1 MVEGDERNKVA
12 KSDCWKSKGET
23 RGQRKKSQ
31 GTKAEDSIL
40 EADIFQL
47 WNIRVYHVEGKK
59 TEEWR
64 K

>member
-1 MVEGDERNKVA
+1 MVEGDEGNKVA

-23 RGQRKKSQ
+23 KGQRKKSQ

-40 EADIFQL
+40 EADMWATL
-47 WNIRVYHVEGKK
+47 KYKSLSCGGKK